1 MRWVILFL
9 WGGEMVAQVGWE
21 STASRIE
28 VLSAQVT
35 DKECICLSNITG
47 IIQLFI
53 AIEINIIVM

>member
-1 MRWVILFL
+1 
-9 WGGEMVAQVGWE
+9 MVAQVGWE
-21 STASRIE
+21 SAASRIE
-28 VLSAQVT
+28 VLFLSAQVT